1 MGRQNY
7 RRASPVP
14 VPVGLSEPDSDP
26 YAAYLDWIAR
36 GRPSMSGGGAVRPEA
51 STVLL
56 TEHVQV
62 QELAGGSEFGGPIAA
77 PKPSAWQRLVG
88 AFRRS

>member
-36 GRPSMSGGGAVRPEA
+36 GRPSMGGGGAVRPEA

-77 PKPSAWQRLVG
+77 SKPSAWQRLVG